1 VTLHLNGLFSEL
13 VLASTSPSRR
23 ALLTSLGMPFR
34 AETPGVEETVP
45 QGTTTRAAVAMLAER
60 KARAVLARWPQA
72 LVIGAD
78 QLVDLDGRALGKPAN
93 ASAARKQLESLSGR
107 THEILT
113 GVCVV
118 GPGYFH
124 CEVDVARLTV
134 FPLHRDEL
142 DRYVALGEW
151 EGCAGAY
158 RIEGRGQALFSSV
171 DGDRTSV
178 QGLPMPLL
186 IRLLR
191 DAGLSFFH

>member
-1 VTLHLNGLFSEL
+1 MTLHLNGLYSEL

-23 ALLTSLGMPFR
+23 ALLTALGMPFR

-45 QGTTTRAAVAMLAER
+45 QGTTTRASVAMLAER
-60 KARAVLARWPQA
+60 KARAVLARWPTA

-78 QLVDLDGRALGKPAN
+78 QLVDLDGRALGKPIDKN
-93 ASAARKQLESLSGR
+93 AARKQLESLNGR

-118 GPGYFH
+118 GPAYFC
-124 CEVDVARLTV
+124 CEVDVAKLTL
-134 FPLHRDEL
+134 FPLEPDEL
-142 DRYVALGEW
+142 DRYVRLGEW

-158 RIEGRGQALFSSV
+158 RIEGRGQALFASV

-186 IRLLR
+186 TRLLR
-191 DAGLSFFH
+191 EAGLSFFH